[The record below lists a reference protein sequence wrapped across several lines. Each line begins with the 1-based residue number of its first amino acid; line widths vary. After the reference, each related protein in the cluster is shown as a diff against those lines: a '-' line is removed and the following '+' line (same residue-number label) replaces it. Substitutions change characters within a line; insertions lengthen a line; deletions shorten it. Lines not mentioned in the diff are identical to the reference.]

1 MKNWGNYSINQN
13 VDVSGTKKGKILNNI
28 WDTLYFFLPMFLN
41 VVGVNVGVVS
51 VGAPAADEQSI
62 CCSLRLSLLFPLF
75 KLFEVMLK
83 SSEKKWRKK
92 FLKTKTDKL

>member
-1 MKNWGNYSINQN
+1 
-13 VDVSGTKKGKILNNI
+13 
-28 WDTLYFFLPMFLN
+28 MFLN

-83 SSEKKWRKK
+83 SSEKTNGRKK
-92 FLKTKTDKL
+92 IIEKRETK

>member
-1 MKNWGNYSINQN
+1 MKIFHE
-13 VDVSGTKKGKILNNI
+13 KKNHEIFEK
-28 WDTLYFFLPMFLN
+28 FLPMFLN

-62 CCSLRLSLLFPLF
+62 CCSLRLSLLFPLL

-83 SSEKKWRKK
+83 SSEKTNREKNIEKQKKKLTNFFRK
-92 FLKTKTDKL
+92 

>member
-1 MKNWGNYSINQN
+1 
-13 VDVSGTKKGKILNNI
+13 
-28 WDTLYFFLPMFLN
+28 MFLN

-83 SSEKKWRKK
+83 SSEKTNGEKK
-92 FLKTKTDKL
+92 ILLLKNKNEKKPDKLFEHK